1 MKLRILVQY
10 LLVHRKHAQLCKA
23 TKITTVLNS
32 SACTSQ
38 PDYTHTWAKDFH
50 LTLRLPSNWMPACS
64 KLQLTRGFVCV
75 FVGAQVYRRGEGCE
89 WVSCEDD
96 VSVWFT
102 RNCFPIFKRLL
113 KAVLFLCSLSARSLL
128 AAQHP
133 HWRYELEVIFLTAA
147 RKVGDQQRLDCLV
160 GRPLNE
166 LIARAAD
173 GMFAAWLR
181 GLMRRRRPL
190 ASTPVCSCVR
200 VCVCVYMCLYVA

>member
-50 LTLRLPSNWMPACS
+50 LTLRLPSNWTSACS

-75 FVGAQVYRRGEGCE
+75 FVGVQVNGRGEGCE

-113 KAVLFLCSLSARSLL
+113 KAVLFLCSLSARPLLSLYNIRIDVMSSRWYFWQL
-128 AAQHP
+128 
-133 HWRYELEVIFLTAA
+133 RVKLLTSSGLI
-147 RKVGDQQRLDCLV
+147 VWLV
-160 GRPLNE
+160 GR
-166 LIARAAD
+166 
-173 GMFAAWLR
+173 
-181 GLMRRRRPL
+181 LMNLLPVRPM
-190 ASTPVCSCVR
+190 ACSQ
-200 VCVCVYMCLYVA
+200 LGWEA